1 MGSENGMSPG
11 AGFIKLIDILDYS
24 PAAENSK
31 IENHSRFKIMNL
43 DSAAGRHLTFG
54 AGLAQDDSNHLKVD
68 L

>member
-11 AGFIKLIDILDYS
+11 AGFIKLIDILDQS

-43 DSAAGRHLTFG
+43 DSAAGHLTLG